1 LDAGVCAASGATG
14 AGGDRHGHPPPLGL
28 PPTRAPQSRKEDDV
42 RISDLDT
49 PALICDLDILER
61 NIATYQQLISDAG
74 LALRPHIK
82 THKVPAIA
90 HMQLAAGASGICC
103 QKVTEAEVFVAAGI
117 KDVLISYNI
126 IGQPKLERL
135 SRLARQADVTVA
147 VDSAYAAR
155 GISAQAAADSVEVGV
170 VIELAMGNRS
180 GVATPQDAVEL
191 GRLVTA
197 LPGVRLRGLMGYP
210 TGPDP
215 ECLDFFEATITAYR
229 AEGLC
234 VEMVSGGG
242 TATAWQ
248 AAAQKPIGFTEHR
261 VGTYIYHD
269 CMQVQRSPHITLD
282 DCALRVICTVV
293 SRPTP
298 DIATIDG
305 GSKTFTNEGLGGE
318 AKAHHIIEYPEAR
331 TIKQNEEH
339 GVIDAS
345 ACPRKPEIGERIT
358 VIPYHACVTANLH
371 DTVVG
376 VRGDTVE
383 VIWPIL
389 ARGRVH

>member
-1 LDAGVCAASGATG
+1 M
-14 AGGDRHGHPPPLGL
+14 
-28 PPTRAPQSRKEDDV
+28 

-155 GISAQAAADSVEVGV
+155 GSRRRRRRIA
-170 VIELAMGNRS
+170 S
-180 GVATPQDAVEL
+180 GRRRHRASDGQPQWRNTPQDAVEL

-197 LPGVRLRGLMGYP
+197 LPGVRLRGSWGIHGARSRVPRLSRPHPGLP
-210 TGPDP
+210 
-215 ECLDFFEATITAYR
+215 R
-229 AEGLC
+229 QGLC

-242 TATAWQ
+242 
-248 AAAQKPIGFTEHR
+248 GR
-261 VGTYIYHD
+261 
-269 CMQVQRSPHITLD
+269 
-282 DCALRVICTVV
+282 
-293 SRPTP
+293 
-298 DIATIDG
+298 
-305 GSKTFTNEGLGGE
+305 
-318 AKAHHIIEYPEAR
+318 
-331 TIKQNEEH
+331 
-339 GVIDAS
+339 
-345 ACPRKPEIGERIT
+345 
-358 VIPYHACVTANLH
+358 
-371 DTVVG
+371 
-376 VRGDTVE
+376 
-383 VIWPIL
+383 
-389 ARGRVH
+389 RGRRPPKSPSAHGAPRGNVYLP